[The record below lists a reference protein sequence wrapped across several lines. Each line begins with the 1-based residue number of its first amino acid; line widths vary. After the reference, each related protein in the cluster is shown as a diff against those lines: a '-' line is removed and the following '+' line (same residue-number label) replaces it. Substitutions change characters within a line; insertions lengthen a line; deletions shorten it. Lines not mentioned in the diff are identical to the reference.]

1 MSPDPSG
8 RTHTRL
14 PRPGAGAPYDVVLL
28 DRDGTLNALAPWYRT
43 PDDFALLPGAVD
55 AVARLSAAGCAIV
68 VVTNQ
73 QGLATGR
80 LTWAQLSAV
89 NARLIAE
96 VEAAGGRIDD
106 VRLCPHAADTCV
118 CRKPAPGLLCAL
130 FDENPHVSRERS
142 VMVGDAETDAAA
154 ATAAR
159 VAFMRCEPTIGLA
172 GVVDSLVDDETGTI
186 PSRW

>member
-1 MSPDPSG
+1 M
-8 RTHTRL
+8 
-14 PRPGAGAPYDVVLL
+14 L
-28 DRDGTLNALAPWYRT
+28 DRDGTLNALAPGYRT

-96 VEAAGGRIDD
+96 VDAAGGRIDD

-118 CRKPAPGLLCAL
+118 CRKPAPGLLCEL
-130 FDENPHVSRERS
+130 FDENPHVSRERI

-154 ATAAR
+154 AAAAG
-159 VAFMRCEPTIGLA
+159 VQFMRCEPTIGLA

>member
-28 DRDGTLNALAPWYRT
+28 DRDGTLNALAPGYRT

-118 CRKPAPGLLCAL
+118 CRKPAPGLLCEL

-142 VMVGDAETDAAA
+142 VMVGDADTDAAA
-154 ATAAR
+154 AAAAGVR
-159 VAFMRCEPTIGLA
+159 FVRCEPTIGLA
-172 GVVDSLVDDETGTI
+172 GVVDSLLDDETGTI